1 MISVSANHRCRMSDD
16 VLCLYAYKRGA
27 AMAEKVSVDDNIT
40 ADLLAEELEQIQQ
53 RLAARRAQCQAL
65 RREVKLARAAA
76 NDSSWELADVEQRL
90 RELAEQREG
99 PGDPLLERE
108 IVHLTRQRAQLEEHV
123 LTQLLQVDELIER
136 VQVEELALAS
146 AQHDWAVREA
156 ALRVERG
163 RLGEGRRM
171 VDE

>member
-1 MISVSANHRCRMSDD
+1 
-16 VLCLYAYKRGA
+16 
-27 AMAEKVSVDDNIT
+27 MAEKVSVDDNIT

-53 RLAARRAQCQAL
+53 RLAERRAQCQAL
-65 RREVKLARAAA
+65 RREVKLARGAA

-136 VQVEELALAS
+136 VRVEELALAS

-156 ALRVERG
+156 ALRAERG

>member
-1 MISVSANHRCRMSDD
+1 
-16 VLCLYAYKRGA
+16 
-27 AMAEKVSVDDNIT
+27 MAEKASVDDNIT
-40 ADLLAEELEQIQQ
+40 ADRLAEELEQMQQ
-53 RLAARRAQCQAL
+53 RLAERRAQCQAL
-65 RREVKLARAAA
+65 RREVKLARGAA

-108 IVHLTRQRAQLEEHV
+108 IVHLTRQRVQLEERV

>member
-53 RLAARRAQCQAL
+53 RLAERRAQCQAL

-108 IVHLTRQRAQLEEHV
+108 IVHLTRQRVQLEERV

-136 VQVEELALAS
+136 VRVEELALAS

-156 ALRVERG
+156 ALRAERG

-171 VDE
+171 VGE

>member
-1 MISVSANHRCRMSDD
+1 
-16 VLCLYAYKRGA
+16 
-27 AMAEKVSVDDNIT
+27 MAEKASVDDNIT
-40 ADLLAEELEQIQQ
+40 ADRLANELEQIQQ
-53 RLAARRAQCQAL
+53 RLDERRAQCQAL

-76 NDSSWELADVEQRL
+76 TDSSWELADVEQRL

-108 IVHLTRQRAQLEEHV
+108 IVHLTRQRVQLEERV

>member
-1 MISVSANHRCRMSDD
+1 
-16 VLCLYAYKRGA
+16 
-27 AMAEKVSVDDNIT
+27 MAEKASADDNIT
-40 ADLLAEELEQIQQ
+40 ADRLAEELEQIQQ
-53 RLAARRAQCQAL
+53 RLVKRRAQCQAL
-65 RREVKLARAAA
+65 LREVKLARAAA

-108 IVHLTRQRAQLEEHV
+108 IVHLTRQCAQLEERV

-136 VQVEELALAS
+136 AQVEELALAS
-146 AQHDWAVREA
+146 AQHDWTVRA
-156 ALRVERG
+156 AELRAERD
-163 RLGEGRRM
+163 RLDEGRPM